1 MNGIPDPGMAAA
13 GGPVSPHPAQD
24 KPPSRCGFAAIVGAP
39 NAGKSTLLNRMTGA
53 KLSIVSPKAQTTRF
67 RVLGILIRGAT
78 QILLVDTPGIF
89 APKRR
94 LDRAMVAAAWTGAKD
109 ADLVMLLVDAKRGAT
124 EDVRAIAAKIAP
136 RRAWLILNK
145 VDLVAPAALLPLIAA
160 LNEIIPFEETFMTSA
175 AHGDG
180 VDTVLDRLA
189 ETMPPGPHLYPDDD
203 LTDLPDR
210 LLAAE
215 IVREQIF
222 LQTHEEVPYAAT
234 VETENWAEKS
244 DGSVR
249 IDATIYVAR
258 AGHKAILIGQGG
270 ARIREIGAKARRD
283 LAGLLDRPVHLF
295 LNVKER
301 AGWDEEAARLRAIG
315 LDDAP

>member
-1 MNGIPDPGMAAA
+1 MT
-13 GGPVSPHPAQD
+13 
-24 KPPSRCGFAAIVGAP
+24 RCGFAALVGAP

-67 RVLGILIRGAT
+67 RVLGILMRGQT
-78 QILLVDTPGIF
+78 QMLLVDTPGIF
-89 APKRR
+89 APRR
-94 LDRAMVAAAWTGAKD
+94 KLDRAMVNAAWTGAEE
-109 ADLVMLLVDAKRGAT
+109 ADITLLLVDAKVGVRGAV
-124 EDVRAIAAKIAP
+124 EEIATKLAQ
-136 RRAWLILNK
+136 RGGRTWLVLNK
-145 VDLVAPAALLPLIAA
+145 VDLVEPPALLPLTAA
-160 LNEIIPFEETFMTSA
+160 LNDLAAFEETFMISA
-175 AHGDG
+175 GTGDG
-180 VDTVLDRLA
+180 LEVLLDQLA
-189 ETMPPGPHLYPDDD
+189 AAMPEGPYLYPPDD

-234 VETENWAEKS
+234 VETESFAERP

-258 AGHKAILIGQGG
+258 PGHKAILIGGGG
-270 ARIREIGAKARRD
+270 ARIREIGARARQQ
-283 LAGLLDRPVHLF
+283 LTGLLERPVHLF

-301 AGWDEEAARLRAIG
+301 AGWDEEGARLRAIG
-315 LDDAP
+315 LEDPG